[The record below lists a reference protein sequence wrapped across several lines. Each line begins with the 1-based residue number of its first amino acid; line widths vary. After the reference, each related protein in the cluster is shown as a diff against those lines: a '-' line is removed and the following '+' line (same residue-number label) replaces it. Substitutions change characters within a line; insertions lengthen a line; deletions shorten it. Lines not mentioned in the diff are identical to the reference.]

1 MGLVSE
7 VHPDDDCYAKAVE
20 RAETY
25 ARGPKALRYI
35 KRAMMEGL
43 ALPLAEAM
51 EIEAEAFGDSFET
64 EDRITGIQ
72 SFIDNGPG
80 KAAFRRR

>member
-1 MGLVSE
+1 
-7 VHPDDDCYAKAVE
+7 
-20 RAETY
+20 
-25 ARGPKALRYI
+25 
-35 KRAMMEGL
+35 MMEGL

-51 EIEAEAFGDSFET
+51 EAEAEAFGDCFET

-80 KAAFRRR
+80 KATFQRR